1 MTQVGSPLGRV
12 LADADGARLEFR
24 RDHRVPV
31 EDLWAALTEPERLA
45 RWIGTWTGEPEV
57 GGTVLFSMLHEAE
70 LGDPEPVTI
79 LECEPRQRLVVRW
92 QVPDAQAWEVALT
105 LTPSATGS
113 SLLFSQRLDSTE
125 GMADIGPGWQW
136 YLDKLAAALGEA
148 PEPAGWDDYFP
159 PLRESYA
166 VQVRHP

>member
-1 MTQVGSPLGRV
+1 MTQVRSPLGQV
-12 LADADGARLEFR
+12 LADADGVRLEFR
-24 RDHRVPV
+24 REHRVPV
-31 EDLWAALTEPERLA
+31 EDLWSAVTEPERLA
-45 RWIGTWTGEPEV
+45 RWIGTWTGEPKV
-57 GGTVLFSMLHEAE
+57 GGTVQFQMLHEAE
-70 LGDPEPVTI
+70 AGEPEPVTI
-79 LECEPRQRLVVRW
+79 VECEPPRRLVVEWRLPDQQTW
-92 QVPDAQAWEVALT
+92 QVQLT
-105 LTPSATGS
+105 LTPTDTGS
-113 SLLFSQRLDSTE
+113 SLLFSQQLASTE